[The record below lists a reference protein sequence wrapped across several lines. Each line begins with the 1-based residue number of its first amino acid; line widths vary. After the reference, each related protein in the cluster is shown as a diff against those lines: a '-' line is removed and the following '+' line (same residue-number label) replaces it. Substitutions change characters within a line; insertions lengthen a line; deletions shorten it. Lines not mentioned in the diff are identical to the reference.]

1 MTLRFVAFCL
11 SLSLAALPARAC
23 TTALL
28 LAIDVSQSIDSGEY
42 RIQTDGMADALLDP
56 EVAYALINGQVALM
70 DVQWSGRDDQIV
82 SIPWTQIRTDTDL
95 ERFAHASRTMRRAFV
110 MSSTSVGALVRFAH
124 TQFRNTPACTR
135 QVIDISGDG
144 NDNAGTTPEQARR
157 DAEAAGITINAL
169 AIESLGRAVTKFY
182 EQSVI
187 TRGGF
192 VMTSR
197 GHSAYADTLKRKI
210 RREVSQALF

>member
-28 LAIDVSQSIDSGEY
+28 LAIDVSQSIVSGEY
-42 RIQTDGMADALLDP
+42 RIQTNGMADALLDP

-70 DVQWSGRDDQIV
+70 VVQWSGRDDQIV
-82 SIPWTQIRTDTDL
+82 SIPWSQIRTDTDL
-95 ERFAHASRTMRRAFV
+95 ERFAQASRTMRRAFV
-110 MSSTSVGALVRFAH
+110 MSSTGVGALVRFAH
-124 TQFRNTPACTR
+124 TQFRNAPACTR

-144 NDNAGTTPEQARR
+144 NDNAGTTPD

>member
-70 DVQWSGRDDQIV
+70 VVQWSGRDDQIV

-124 TQFRNTPACTR
+124 TQFRNAPACTR

-144 NDNAGTTPEQARR
+144 NDNAGTTPD

>member
-70 DVQWSGRDDQIV
+70 VVQWSGRDDQIV

-110 MSSTSVGALVRFAH
+110 MSSTGVGALVRFAH
-124 TQFRNTPACTR
+124 TQFRNAPACTR
-135 QVIDISGDG
+135 QVIDI
-144 NDNAGTTPEQARR
+144 
-157 DAEAAGITINAL
+157 
-169 AIESLGRAVTKFY
+169 
-182 EQSVI
+182 
-187 TRGGF
+187 
-192 VMTSR
+192 
-197 GHSAYADTLKRKI
+197 
-210 RREVSQALF
+210 